1 MQQII
6 TANLKLTTTPEQV
19 QALRQTQL
27 AYRDALNA
35 VSQYAF
41 QHGKTSSNI
50 ALHRGMYD
58 ELRAHY
64 HLPSQLACSVER
76 QVAATYKGLWSKLK
90 KNKEHRRARITKK
103 RFQGLDQPPH
113 YSSPTVQY
121 TYERDYT
128 FQRDRRVSLGT
139 LTGRI
144 VLPYQGRDRHIA
156 LIGHGASI
164 GDAKLWYDKLKKTFY
179 LLVSLE
185 INMPEPTCEQFNTVV
200 GVDVGI
206 RYLAVTSTTTGK
218 AAFHPGKRV
227 RHQANHYARLRK
239 RLQRK
244 GTRGAK
250 RRLKRIALRER
261 RLKLQ
266 ANHILAK
273 QIIEQHPHT
282 LIGLEE
288 LTDIRERTKRRK
300 RKRKKIGKGSER
312 VSPKARK
319 ANRVY
324 SQWSFAELHALITYK
339 AALCGSLAIEVDAN
353 DTSKTCPM
361 CGFTSKKNRPQKG
374 LLFVC
379 QNPKCRYTLHAD
391 LIGARNV
398 VMRTLL
404 VRQDWARTGH
414 LSIAP
419 DASDK
424 EAKAERLQRYSEL
437 RWSPEASLRS
447 ESGGD

>member
-6 TANLKLTTTPEQV
+6 TAKLKLLPTAQQSQV
-19 QALRQTQL
+19 LRQAQL

-35 VSQYAF
+35 VSRYAF
-41 QHGKTSSNI
+41 EQGKTSNVSK
-50 ALHRGMYD
+50 LHKGMYA
-58 ELRAHY
+58 ELRLRY

-76 QVAATYKGLWSKLK
+76 QVAATYKGLWTKLL

-103 RFQGLDQPPH
+103 RFKGLDQPPH

-128 FQRDRRVSLGT
+128 FQRDSRVSLGT
-139 LTGRI
+139 LNGRI
-144 VLPYQGRDRHIA
+144 VLSYQGRDRHIA
-156 LIGHGASI
+156 LIQQGASI
-164 GDAKLWYDKLKKTFY
+164 GDAKLWYDKPKKTFY
-179 LLVSLE
+179 LLVSLGLDVD
-185 INMPEPTCEQFNTVV
+185 EPTGTQLQEVI

-206 RYLAVTSTTTGK
+206 RYLAVTSTSTGEPT
-218 AAFHPGKRV
+218 FYPGKRV
-227 RHQANHYARLRK
+227 RHKANHFARLRK

-266 ANHILAK
+266 ANHRIAK

-300 RKRKKIGKGSER
+300 RKRKKNGKGSER

-324 SQWSFAELHALITYK
+324 SHWSFAELHALITYK
-339 AALCGSLAIEVDAN
+339 AALCGLLAIKVDAN
-353 DTSKTCPM
+353 DTSKACPR
-361 CGFTSKKNRPQKG
+361 CGYTSKKNRPIIH
-374 LLFVC
+374 LR
-379 QNPKCRYTLHAD
+379 RY
-391 LIGARNV
+391 
-398 VMRTLL
+398 
-404 VRQDWARTGH
+404 
-414 LSIAP
+414 
-419 DASDK
+419 
-424 EAKAERLQRYSEL
+424 
-437 RWSPEASLRS
+437 RS
-447 ESGGD
+447 RGVSYVSQ